1 MKCVALIPI
10 KKNSS
15 RVKNKNFKRIGN
27 KKLYQ
32 FFIDKIKKCGFDE
45 IYVDSDSNEIKN
57 YCEKRKVNFIN
68 RKNYIV
74 RESFVNRKPFNF

>member
-1 MKCVALIPI
+1 MKCVAIIPI

-32 FFIDKIKKCGFDE
+32 FFIDKVKKCG
-45 IYVDSDSNEIKN
+45 
-57 YCEKRKVNFIN
+57 
-68 RKNYIV
+68 
-74 RESFVNRKPFNF
+74 